1 MYYFKNDVEKY
12 QKIIGRLE
20 ILSIFKGEEFIRLSS
35 PLFFFNNDLIENKVI
50 YRRLRQ
56 MSLRRKTIV
65 NPQSSK
71 DYFIEYQREYYNM
84 PIFENAT
91 ADYRKYFTRSLID
104 KGTLFDQYSQ
114 IKNLYRDLNDITL
127 FERFKDLYLK
137 DNTRVFTYKNLDDIL
152 DTDIQGS
159 YDILSSIFTP
169 TIANYLP
176 LFSMYNK
183 ESLKD
188 RIKTFFETVDRTQ
201 MNYVI
206 PIRVQ
211 LEPLDKI
218 ETDVTGGF
226 TPGVTYYVFDNGV
239 YRELSDEELLAGPQ
253 TGISYFVKP
262 ILEAY
267 SETFDTYIEYSEF
280 AYDNTKYR
288 VHKLQIMD
296 LDETTVIHEYV
307 QEIDEDGNY
316 VPINQETFDE
326 LYNTH
331 TFELMLKY
339 DVINKIMNLVELVKE
354 LTNTYSVYEIYNT
367 VMTRDSYKRT
377 ISKNLYY
384 RITNIIIPLLMS
396 LSMENDF
403 QPEDNVNDVLEYFV
417 NMILTSK
424 NQKDFEDIQKYFKNV
439 VGEAFLGEEEQLF
452 TVLFKNTRIKHQYF
466 YNILSTGM
474 MNPPRES
481 VIMQYTE
488 NMMLLKAMVNTPNFE
503 TLTLKQMFGVFLVIT
518 HMYFQTLFLTSY
530 LSQDRRNIHTS
541 MTRILEHLEI
551 EYKMVVSKDEMF
563 NQIQTNFEAI
573 NP

>member
-1 MYYFKNDVEKY
+1 MGDMYGAALHYNGSLWVAAGAGGIY
-12 QKIIGRLE
+12 Y
-20 ILSIFKGEEFIRLSS
+20 SS
-35 PLFFFNNDLIENKVI
+35 N
-50 YRRLRQ
+50 
-56 MSLRRKTIV
+56 
-65 NPQSSK
+65 
-71 DYFIEYQREYYNM
+71 
-84 PIFENAT
+84 
-91 ADYRKYFTRSLID
+91 
-104 KGTLFDQYSQ
+104 GTSWT
-114 IKNLYRDLNDITL
+114 K
-127 FERFKDLYLK
+127 
-137 DNTRVFTYKNLDDIL
+137 
-152 DTDIQGS
+152 
-159 YDILSSIFTP
+159 
-169 TIANYLP
+169 
-176 LFSMYNK
+176 
-183 ESLKD
+183 
-188 RIKTFFETVDRTQ
+188 
-201 MNYVI
+201 
-206 PIRVQ
+206 
-211 LEPLDKI
+211 
-218 ETDVTGGF
+218 VTGGF